1 MAPTGLNLDDLVKRH
16 REMSDTV
23 GRLSVAGVHLWY
35 ADMNVELH
43 GERVRY
49 SCPKCARPMNTSV
62 GEFMHYE
69 RDDIHL
75 LCLPCRGDPD
85 ERNAGL

>member
-1 MAPTGLNLDDLVKRH
+1 MTPASLGLHDLVKRH
-16 REMSDTV
+16 REMSSSV
-23 GRLSVAGVHLWY
+23 GRLSAEAVHLWY
-35 ADMNVELH
+35 ADLNVEVR

-49 SCPKCARPMNTSV
+49 SCPKCARPMNTST